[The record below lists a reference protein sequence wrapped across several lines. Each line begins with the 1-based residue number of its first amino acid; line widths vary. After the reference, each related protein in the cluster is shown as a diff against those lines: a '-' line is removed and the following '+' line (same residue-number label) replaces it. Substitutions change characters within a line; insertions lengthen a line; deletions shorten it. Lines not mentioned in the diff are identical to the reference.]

1 MAYYIVYFDGFNKVV
16 DVVKYS
22 ENDYDEYMK
31 DVAKAIEN
39 HLIIQYGY
47 F

>member
-1 MAYYIVYFDGFNKVV
+1 MAYYIVYFDGFNKVM

-22 ENDYDEYMK
+22 ENDYEQYMK
-31 DVAKAIEN
+31 DVAKAIEDCK
-39 HLIIQYGY
+39 IVQYGY